1 MITFPNA
8 KINLGLQITEK
19 LPNGY
24 HAINS
29 VFYPIPVNDVLE
41 FVEAKK
47 TNFGSSGID
56 IPGDAKQNLVLKAFQ
71 LLKKDFQIPNL
82 DIHLLKN
89 IPIMA
94 KHGIAIQV
102 ANTENKCA
110 NSTITFPF

>member
-24 HAINS
+24 HAINTC
-29 VFYPIPVNDVLE
+29 FYPIPVHDVLE

-47 TNFGSSGID
+47 TNFFSSGID
-56 IPGDAKQNLVLKAFQ
+56 IPGDANSNLVLKAYQ
-71 LLKKDFQIPNL
+71 LLKKDFNLPHL

-89 IPIMA
+89 IPIGAGLGGGSMNA
-94 KHGIAIQV
+94 SSILNFFVKKKI
-102 ANTENKCA
+102 
-110 NSTITFPF
+110 